1 MSLGP
6 QALLTEGSGSCHRQ
20 PSTNGS
26 AKIERIM
33 SGWQEFTGLNRGY
46 VLELYERYRRD
57 PASVDPESRALFEK
71 WTPPAQDDTSA
82 PILAE
87 APPLQTVVGAVNL
100 AESIRRYGHLAAQ
113 LDPLGIRQPIGD
125 PSLLAATHGVTE
137 EDLQKI
143 PASLIAG
150 SLEGVSTAYEEIALL
165 RRVYCS
171 TTGYDYAHVF
181 VPDEREWLRQA
192 AERGRFRAPSDPIDP
207 VKLLDRLSQVEAF
220 ERFLQRTFPGKTRF
234 SIEGLDMLVPILD
247 EVIAES
253 GEAGIGQIM
262 IGMAHRGRLNVMA
275 HVLNKPYAQILA
287 EFKDPVSRS
296 FREDMAWTGDVK
308 YHAGA
313 HRAIKGGAAMD
324 LVVSMPPNPSHLEA
338 VDPVVEGM
346 ARAAGTSVDGAGPP
360 RFDPARTVPILIHGD
375 AAFPGQGVVA
385 ETLNL
390 SRLPGYS
397 TGGTIHIIVNNQLGF
412 TSGPEDQY
420 STSYASGLA
429 RGFKIP
435 IVHVNADDPE
445 ACVEVARLA
454 FAYRERF
461 QRDFLIDLIGYRR
474 YGHNEGDEPAFTQ
487 PLMYQRIAEHP
498 TVREL
503 WARTLIS
510 RGSIQP
516 DPAEDLYRAR
526 TAEMQAAYE
535 ALRPEQDLVEPQ
547 PEDPPPG
554 AAAKAHTAVPLER
567 LRELNTSLL
576 TLPSDF
582 NVHRKLE
589 RGREKRAT
597 ILDNADERTVDWAA
611 AEELALASILSDGV
625 SIRFTGED
633 VERGTFSHRH
643 AVLHDVQ
650 TGRAHVPLQSIPQA
664 RAAFEIHNSPL
675 TENAVLGFEY
685 GYNVQEPS
693 RLVVWEAQYGDF
705 INGAQVIIDE
715 FLVSARGKWGQ
726 RPSLVL
732 LLPHAH
738 EGQGPD
744 HASARPERFLQ
755 LAADINIRV
764 ANCTSSAQ
772 YFHLL
777 RRQAALL
784 QVDPLPLIVLTPKS
798 LLRHPLVASS
808 PRELAEGRFR
818 MVISDREAEA
828 RAGDIRRV
836 IVCSGKIYVDLISA
850 DQRASRPDV
859 AICRLEQLYPVP
871 MRDLRAMF
879 DAFPEAGEIVWVQE
893 EPENM
898 GAWEFIRPHLQE
910 VSSGRT
916 VRRIARPRSASPAEG
931 SAARHMLNQQALIA
945 QAFAGKP
952 IARPIA
958 VGTKVS

>member
-1 MSLGP
+1 
-6 QALLTEGSGSCHRQ
+6 
-20 PSTNGS
+20 
-26 AKIERIM
+26 M

-46 VLELYERYRRD
+46 VLELYEKYRRD
-57 PASVDPESRALFEK
+57 PSSVDPETRDLFDR
-71 WTPPAQDDTSA
+71 WTPPAVDEPAVAAVAAAAPSA
-82 PILAE
+82 AALE
-87 APPLQTVVGAVNL
+87 KVVGAVNL

-113 LDPLGIRQPIGD
+113 LDPLRGRPPIGD
-125 PSLLAATHGVTE
+125 PSLLAETHGVTDD
-137 EDLQKI
+137 DLRHL
-143 PASLIAG
+143 PANLVAG
-150 SLEGVSTAYEEIALL
+150 PLEGVSTAYDAIERL
-165 RRVYCS
+165 RRIYCS

-181 VPDEREWLRQA
+181 VPDEREWLREA

-234 SIEGLDMLVPILD
+234 SIEGLDMLVPVLD

-253 GEAGIGQIM
+253 GEAGINQILV
-262 IGMAHRGRLNVMA
+262 GMAHRGRLNVMA

-287 EFKDPVSRS
+287 EFKDPISKN

-313 HRAIKGGAAMD
+313 HRAIKGGAEMD

-346 ARAAGTSVDGAGPP
+346 ARAAGTSVDGGGAP
-360 RFDPARTVPILIHGD
+360 RFDPSHSVPILIHGD

-412 TSGPEDQY
+412 TTGPEDVY

-445 ACVEVARLA
+445 ACVEAARLA

-487 PLMYQRIAEHP
+487 PLMYQRIGEHP
-498 TVREL
+498 TVRDV
-503 WARTLIS
+503 WARTLVA
-510 RGSIQP
+510 RGIIQ
-516 DPAEDLYRAR
+516 AERAEEIYQAR
-526 TAEMQAAYE
+526 IAEMQAAYD
-535 ALRPEQDLVEPQ
+535 ALLPERDLVEPE
-547 PEDPPPG
+547 PEPAPPG
-554 AAAKAHTAVPLER
+554 AASKAHTAVPLER

-576 TLPSDF
+576 AMPANFSL
-582 NVHRKLE
+582 HKKLE
-589 RGREKRAT
+589 RARDKRARM
-597 ILDNADERTVDWAA
+597 LDEADERTVDWAA
-611 AEELALASILSDGV
+611 AEELALASILADGT
-625 SIRFTGED
+625 SIRLTGED

-643 AVLHDVQ
+643 AVFHDVK
-650 TGRAHVPLQSIPQA
+650 TGRAHVPLQTLPQA

-685 GYNVQEPS
+685 GYSVQEPS
-693 RLVVWEAQYGDF
+693 RLVIWEAQYGDF
-705 INGAQVIIDE
+705 INGAQVVIDE

-755 LAADINIRV
+755 LAADINMRV
-764 ANCTSSAQ
+764 ANCTTAAQ

-784 QVDPLPLIVLTPKS
+784 LVDPLPLIVLTPKS
-798 LLRHPLVASS
+798 LLRHPLVASA

-818 MVISDREAEA
+818 MVIPDAEAES
-828 RAGDIRRV
+828 RRSEIRRV
-836 IVCSGKIYVDLISA
+836 ICCTGKVYVDLMSA
-850 DQRASRPDV
+850 EQRSARPDV
-859 AICRLEQLYPVP
+859 AICRVEQLYPVP
-871 MRDLRAMF
+871 MRDLRAAI
-879 DAFPEAGEIVWVQE
+879 DAFPEAGEVVWVQE

-898 GAWEFIRPHLQE
+898 GAWEFMRPHLEE
-910 VSSGRT
+910 VSSGRA
-916 VRRIARPRSASPAEG
+916 VRRVARPRSASPAEG
-931 SAARHMLNQQALIA
+931 SAARHAHNQQILIA
-945 QAFAGKP
+945 QAFGGKP
-952 IARPIA
+952 VARQTA
-958 VGTKVS
+958 ATTRA

>member
-1 MSLGP
+1 
-6 QALLTEGSGSCHRQ
+6 
-20 PSTNGS
+20 
-26 AKIERIM
+26 M
-33 SGWQEFTGLNRGY
+33 SGWQEFSGLNRGY
-46 VLELYERYRRD
+46 VLELYEKYRKN
-57 PASVDPESRALFEK
+57 PSSVDPEARALFER
-71 WTPPAQDDTSA
+71 WTPSLQDETPAAGTAS
-82 PILAE
+82 I
-87 APPLQTVVGAVNL
+87 PLEKVVGAVNL
-100 AESIRRYGHLAAQ
+100 AESIRRYGHLAAR
-113 LDPLGIRQPIGD
+113 LDPLGGRPPIGD
-125 PSLLAATHGVTE
+125 PSLLASTHGVTDD
-137 EDLQKI
+137 DLRSI
-143 PASLIAG
+143 PANLVAG
-150 SLEGVSTAYEEIALL
+150 TLEGVTTAYDAIELL
-165 RRVYCS
+165 RRIYCS

-192 AERGRFRAPSDPIDP
+192 AERGRFRAPADPIDP
-207 VKLLDRLSQVEAF
+207 VKLLDRLSEVEAF
-220 ERFLQRTFPGKTRF
+220 ERFLHRTFPGKTRF

-247 EVIAES
+247 EVIAEA
-253 GEAGIGQIM
+253 GEAGIRQILV
-262 IGMAHRGRLNVMA
+262 GMAHRGRLNVMA

-287 EFKDPVSRS
+287 EFKDPVSRN

-338 VDPVVEGM
+338 VDPIVEGM
-346 ARAAGTSVDGAGPP
+346 ARAAGTIVDGAGAPK
-360 RFDPARTVPILIHGD
+360 FDPARSVPILIHGD

-397 TGGTIHIIVNNQLGF
+397 TGGTIHVIVNNQLGF
-412 TSGPEDQY
+412 TTGPEDVY

-445 ACVEVARLA
+445 ACVEAARLA

-487 PLMYQRIAEHP
+487 PLMYQKIGWHP
-498 TVREL
+498 TVREI
-503 WARTLIS
+503 WAASLVE
-510 RGSIQP
+510 RGIIAG
-516 DPAEDLYRAR
+516 DKAEAVFQARA
-526 TAEMQAAYE
+526 AEMQSAYD
-535 ALRPEQDLVEPQ
+535 ALHPEQDLVEPE
-547 PEDPPPG
+547 PEAPPPG
-554 AAAKAHTAVPLER
+554 AAAKANTTVPLER
-567 LRELNTSLL
+567 LRELSTSLL
-576 TLPSDF
+576 TLPPDF
-582 NVHRKLE
+582 AIHKKLE
-589 RGREKRAT
+589 RGRDKRVRM
-597 ILDNADERTVDWAA
+597 LESVDERSVDWAS
-611 AEELALASILSDGV
+611 AEELALASILSDGI
-625 SIRFTGED
+625 SIRLTGED

-643 AVLHDVQ
+643 AVLHDMT
-650 TGRAHVPLQSIPQA
+650 TGRTHVPLQTLPQA
-664 RAAFEIHNSPL
+664 CAAFEIHNSPL

-693 RLVVWEAQYGDF
+693 RLVIWEAQYGDF
-705 INGAQVIIDE
+705 INGAQVVIDE

-764 ANCTSSAQ
+764 ANCTSAAQ

-784 QVDPLPLIVLTPKS
+784 VVDPLPLIVLTPKS
-798 LLRHPLVASS
+798 LLRHPMVSS
-808 PRELAEGRFR
+808 APRELAEGRFR
-818 MVISDREAEA
+818 MVIQDHEAEA
-828 RAGDIRRV
+828 RAAEIRRV
-836 IVCSGKIYVDLISA
+836 IVCSGKVYMDLVA
-850 DQRASRPDV
+850 AEQKATRPDV

-871 MRDLRAMF
+871 MRDLRAAIG
-879 DAFPEAGEIVWVQE
+879 AFPEAGEVVWVQE

-898 GAWEFIRPHLQE
+898 GAWEFVRPPLQE
-910 VSSGRT
+910 VSDGRT

-931 SAARHMLNQQALIA
+931 SAARHTHHQQMLINHAFGA
-945 QAFAGKP
+945 QAFGGKP
-952 IARPIA
+952 VARPTPVA
-958 VGTKVS
+958 DVTAPQPR

>member
-1 MSLGP
+1 
-6 QALLTEGSGSCHRQ
+6 
-20 PSTNGS
+20 
-26 AKIERIM
+26 M

-57 PASVDPESRALFEK
+57 PSAVDSETRSLFER
-71 WTPPAQDDTSA
+71 WTPPAGED
-82 PILAE
+82 
-87 APPLQTVVGAVNL
+87 APPVTNSSDVPLDKVVGAVNL

-113 LDPLGIRQPIGD
+113 LDPLKARPPIGD
-125 PSLLAATHGVTE
+125 PSLLAATHGVTDD
-137 EDLQKI
+137 DLRRL
-143 PASLIAG
+143 PANLVAG
-150 SLEGVSTAYEEIALL
+150 PLEGVTTAYDAIEAL
-165 RRVYCS
+165 RRIYLS

-181 VPDEREWLRQA
+181 VPDEREWLREA

-207 VKLLDRLSQVEAF
+207 VKLLDRLAQVEAF
-220 ERFLQRTFPGKTRF
+220 ERFLHRTFPGKTRF
-234 SIEGLDMLVPILD
+234 SIEGLDMLVPLLD

-253 GEAGIGQIM
+253 GEAGIRQIM

-275 HVLNKPYAQILA
+275 HVLNKPYSQILA
-287 EFKDPVSRS
+287 EFKDPISKT
-296 FREDMAWTGDVK
+296 FREDMAWSGDVK

-346 ARAAGTSVDGAGPP
+346 ARAAGTSVEGGGAP
-360 RFDPARTVPILIHGD
+360 RFDPARSVPILIHGD

-412 TSGPEDQY
+412 TTGPEDTY

-435 IVHVNADDPE
+435 IVHVNADDAE
-445 ACVEVARLA
+445 ACVEAARLA
-454 FAYRERF
+454 FAYRARF

-498 TVREL
+498 TVREI
-503 WARTLIS
+503 WGRTLVD
-510 RGSIQP
+510 RGVIT
-516 DPAEDLYRAR
+516 AEQAETIAAQH
-526 TAEMQAAYE
+526 TAEMQRAYD
-535 ALRPEQDLVEPQ
+535 ALRPEQDLVEPE
-547 PEDPPPG
+547 PEAPPPG
-554 AAAKAHTAVPLER
+554 AAAKAHTAVPIDR
-567 LRELNTSLL
+567 LRELNAALL
-576 TLPSDF
+576 DVPANFTI
-582 NVHRKLE
+582 HKKLE
-589 RGREKRAT
+589 RGRDKRARM
-597 ILDNADERTVDWAA
+597 LDAIDERSVDWAA
-611 AEELALASILSDGV
+611 AEELALASILSDGIA
-625 SIRFTGED
+625 IRLTGED

-643 AVLHDVQ
+643 AVYHDVK
-650 TGRAHVPLQSIPQA
+650 TGRAHVPLQTLPQA
-664 RAAFEIHNSPL
+664 GAAFEIHNSPL

-685 GYNVQEPS
+685 GYSVQEPA
-693 RLVVWEAQYGDF
+693 RLVIWEAQYGDF

-726 RPSLVL
+726 RPSLVM

-755 LAADINIRV
+755 LAADINVRV
-764 ANCTSSAQ
+764 ANCTTAAQ

-784 QVDPLPLIVLTPKS
+784 LVDPLPLIVLTPKS
-798 LLRHPLVASS
+798 LLRHPMVAST
-808 PRELAEGRFR
+808 PRELAEGRFQ
-818 MVISDREAEA
+818 MVLRDEGAASRAAE
-828 RAGDIRRV
+828 IRRV
-836 IVCSGKIYVDLISA
+836 LLCSGKIYVDLMA
-850 DQRASRPDV
+850 AEQRGARPDIAV
-859 AICRLEQLYPVP
+859 CRLEQLYPVP
-871 MRDLRAMF
+871 MRDLRAVI
-879 DAFPEAGEIVWVQE
+879 DTYPEAGEVVWVQE

-898 GAWEFIRPHLQE
+898 GAWDFMRPILQE
-910 VSSGRT
+910 VSNGRV
-916 VRRIARPRSASPAEG
+916 VRRVARPRSASPAEG
-931 SAARHMLNQQALIA
+931 SAARHTLNQQSLIA
-945 QAFAGKP
+945 QAFGGKP
-952 IARPIA
+952 VARQTTMTSA
-958 VGTKVS
+958 T

>member
-1 MSLGP
+1 
-6 QALLTEGSGSCHRQ
+6 
-20 PSTNGS
+20 
-26 AKIERIM
+26 M

-46 VLELYERYRRD
+46 VLELYEKYRRD
-57 PASVDPESRALFEK
+57 PSSVDPDARALFER
-71 WTPPAQDDTSA
+71 WTPSDDVPVVAPLREASAAPALDN
-82 PILAE
+82 
-87 APPLQTVVGAVNL
+87 VVGAVNL
-100 AESIRRYGHLAAQ
+100 AESIRRYGHLAAA
-113 LDPLGIRQPIGD
+113 LDPLGARPPIGD
-125 PSLLAATHGVTE
+125 PSLLAETHGVTDD
-137 EDLQKI
+137 DLRRL
-143 PASLIAG
+143 PASLVARP
-150 SLEGVSTAYEEIALL
+150 LEGVATAHDAIEKL
-165 RRVYCS
+165 RRIYCS

-181 VPDEREWLRQA
+181 VPDEREWLREA

-207 VKLLDRLSQVEAF
+207 AKLLDRLSQVEAF

-234 SIEGLDMLVPILD
+234 SIEGLDMLVPVLD

-253 GEAGIGQIM
+253 GEAGIRQILL
-262 IGMAHRGRLNVMA
+262 GMAHRGRLNVMA

-287 EFKDPVSRS
+287 EFKDPISKN

-346 ARAAGTSVDGAGPP
+346 ARAAGTSVDGGGVPL
-360 RFDPARTVPILIHGD
+360 FDPSRSVPILIHGD
-375 AAFPGQGVVA
+375 ASFPGQGVVA

-397 TGGTIHIIVNNQLGF
+397 TGGTIHIILNNQLGF
-412 TSGPEDQY
+412 TTGPEDVY

-445 ACVEVARLA
+445 ACVEAARLA

-474 YGHNEGDEPAFTQ
+474 HGHNEGDEPAFTQ
-487 PLMYQRIAEHP
+487 PLMYRRIAEHP
-498 TVREL
+498 TVREI
-503 WARTLIS
+503 WARTLAG
-510 RGSIQP
+510 RGVIDQEK
-516 DPAEDLYRAR
+516 AERIYQAR
-526 TAEMQAAYE
+526 MAEMQSAYD
-535 ALRPEQDLVEPQ
+535 ALRPEQDLVEPE
-547 PEDPPPG
+547 PEAPPPG
-554 AAAKAHTAVPLER
+554 AASKAHTAVPIEA
-567 LRELNTSLL
+567 LRALNASLL
-576 TLPSDF
+576 AMPAGFSI
-582 NVHRKLE
+582 HKKLD
-589 RGREKRAT
+589 RAREKRARV
-597 ILDNADERTVDWAA
+597 LDAIDERTIDWAA
-611 AEELALASILSDGV
+611 AEELALASILADGT
-625 SIRFTGED
+625 SIRLTGED
-633 VERGTFSHRH
+633 VERGTFSQRH
-643 AVLHDVQ
+643 AVFHDVES
-650 TGRAHVPLQSIPQA
+650 GRAHVPLQTLPQA

-693 RLVVWEAQYGDF
+693 RLVIWEAQYGDF

-715 FLVSARGKWGQ
+715 FLISARGKWGQ

-764 ANCTSSAQ
+764 ANCTTAAQ

-784 QVDPLPLIVLTPKS
+784 LVDPLPLIVLTPKS
-798 LLRHPLVASS
+798 LLRHPLVASA

-818 MVISDREAEA
+818 MVIPDAEA
-828 RAGDIRRV
+828 DARASEIRRV
-836 IVCSGKIYVDLISA
+836 ICCTGKVYVDLMA
-850 DQRASRPDV
+850 AEQRAARPDV
-859 AICRLEQLYPVP
+859 AVCRLEQLYPVP
-871 MRDLRAMF
+871 MRDLRATI
-879 DAFPEAGEIVWVQE
+879 DAYPEAGEVVWVQE

-898 GAWEFIRPHLQE
+898 GAWEFVRPHLEE
-910 VSSGRT
+910 VSGGRT
-916 VRRIARPRSASPAEG
+916 VRRVARPRSASPAEG
-931 SAARHMLNQQALIA
+931 SAARHTHNQQALIA
-945 QAFAGKP
+945 QAFGGKP
-952 IARPIA
+952 VARRTA
-958 VGTKVS
+958 ATTRG